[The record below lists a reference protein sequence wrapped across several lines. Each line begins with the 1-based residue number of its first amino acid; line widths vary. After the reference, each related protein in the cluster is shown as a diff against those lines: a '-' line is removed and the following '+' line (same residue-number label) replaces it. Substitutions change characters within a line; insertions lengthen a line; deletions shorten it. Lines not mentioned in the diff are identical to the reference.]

1 MSYLDEDPLPLTSVV
16 GGRVDLLRLI
26 EELEEMYPDRFP
38 DCNISERELAFQAG
52 AIAIIKHL
60 KNKTKKD

>member
-38 DCNISERELAFQAG
+38 DCNISDRELAFQAG

>member
-1 MSYLDEDPLPLTSVV
+1 MAYLDEDTLPLTHVV

-26 EELEEMYPDRFP
+26 EELEEMYPVRFP

-60 KNKTKKD
+60 KNKTTRD